1 MPKSVPKLDPKFVP
15 TQEPV
20 LRAPMGW
27 RWMSAGR
34 AGGQMGIFFFLLA
47 AVQHLVN
54 AGLML
59 FVWVAMSRR
68 QQGGTGGHRG
78 AQPQLLQQGE
88 VFQALAAPEQHLA
101 FFQSIN
107 LLVFAPFALL

>member
-1 MPKSVPKLDPKFVP
+1 MPKSVPKFVP

-54 AGLML
+54 AVLML

-68 QQGGTGGHRG
+68 QQGGTGWHSPNCCSR
-78 AQPQLLQQGE
+78 
-88 VFQALAAPEQHLA
+88 VRCSKRWQHLVA

-107 LLVFAPFALL
+107 LLFFAPFCTALAAKP

>member
-1 MPKSVPKLDPKFVP
+1 MPKSVPKFVP
-15 TQEPV
+15 T
-20 LRAPMGW
+20 LRACAAGTDGLALDEP
-27 RWMSAGR
+27 RAGR

-68 QQGGTGGHRG
+68 QQGGTGWHSPNCCSR
-78 AQPQLLQQGE
+78 
-88 VFQALAAPEQHLA
+88 VRCSKRWQHLVA

-107 LLVFAPFALL
+107 LLFFAPFALL

>member
-1 MPKSVPKLDPKFVP
+1 
-15 TQEPV
+15 
-20 LRAPMGW
+20 
-27 RWMSAGR
+27 
-34 AGGQMGIFFFLLA
+34 MGIFFFLLA

-68 QQGGTGGHRG
+68 QQGGTGWHRG

-107 LLVFAPFALL
+107 LMVFAPFCTALSAKP